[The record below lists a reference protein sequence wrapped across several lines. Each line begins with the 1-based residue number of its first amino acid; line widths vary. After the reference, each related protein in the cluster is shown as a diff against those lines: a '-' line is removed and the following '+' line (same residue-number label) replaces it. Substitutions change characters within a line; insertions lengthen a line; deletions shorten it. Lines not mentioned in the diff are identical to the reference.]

1 MQAIK
6 NVFFAPFG
14 ISTNRNLKTRVFNFR
29 QFLTNVFFILL
40 FSTMTAAFSGC
51 YYDKEELLYGN
62 SGTINCATISAK
74 FSTDVKPIIQSKCAT
89 AGCHD
94 AASASGGAV
103 LETYTQ
109 IAAQSARINQRCVV
123 EKNMPTTGPLPPA
136 EIAAIKCWIDSGAP
150 NN

>member
-1 MQAIK
+1 MQSIK
-6 NVFFAPFG
+6 
-14 ISTNRNLKTRVFNFR
+14 
-29 QFLTNVFFILL
+29 NVFFILL
-40 FSTMTAAFSGC
+40 FSTMGAFFSGC
-51 YYDKEELLYGN
+51 YYDKEELLYGGN
-62 SGTINCATISAK
+62 GTINCTTIPAK
-74 FSTDVKPIIQSKCAT
+74 FSTDVKPIIQNKCAI
-89 AGCHD
+89 AGCHN

-109 IAAQSARINQRCVV
+109 IAAQAARINQRCVV